1 MCLPP
6 LLKAV
11 TINNYYFFTDVAR
24 FLVSVAES
32 GGSGEWHR
40 VAVAVTTKYSPEEE
54 AKGFQ
59 RLQAQMEKNINK

>member
-11 TINNYYFFTDVAR
+11 TINNYYFFTEVAR

-32 GGSGEWHR
+32 GSEEWRR